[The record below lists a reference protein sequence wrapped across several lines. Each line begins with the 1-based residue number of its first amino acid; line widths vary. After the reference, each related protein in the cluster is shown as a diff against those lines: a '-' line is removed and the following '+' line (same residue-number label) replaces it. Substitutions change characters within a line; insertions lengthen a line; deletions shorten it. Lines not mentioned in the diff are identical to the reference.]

1 MYKLSDS
8 DSVVW
13 FLRLGLLTSLD
24 GLNLTIDLTIFWRHL
39 VAQWEGV
46 PIETRLYGAKLRLR
60 DVKRPYS

>member
-1 MYKLSDS
+1 
-8 DSVVW
+8 VVFEVRVTYVPGW
-13 FLRLGLLTSLD
+13 FKPHHRPHNFLEA
-24 GLNLTIDLTIFWRHL
+24 L